1 MATKGGGSGGSSSA
15 IRAGRAYVELT
26 AKDAGLNQSLKR
38 AAVQVAAFAKA
49 TAIAIG
55 GISIAIGGGLL
66 ASFKMVLDRFDAIKK
81 ASDRLGTTAEIW
93 SALGYA
99 IEQSGGS
106 VEDLET
112 GLKHLQKNLSAAAD
126 DGGEAQKALDHL
138 GVSADDLMNLPLD
151 QQLKRVAEAMS
162 DVKNPAD
169 RARYAMEIFGKS
181 GTTLLPLM
189 KDGAKGITD
198 LMEEAGKVGS
208 IVTSEQAANAE
219 RAGDAISR
227 AWTAAKNTFM
237 AVGAAILPSVDII
250 EKYSAKI
257 VDFFAFMR
265 DAGKNVGTTWA
276 SFEMYF
282 AEAMLNMTIGWN
294 KFKSVFVDGWYE
306 AIRDIKKLLAEFG
319 VDAIS
324 FLAPILAPL
333 QGMSQ
338 DKFKTLAR
346 QGGQFNLANDDT
358 NFARDQAERNRSRN
372 IDVGEAQLAL
382 AAARQKFAE
391 AMRDSVARGMKK
403 AADEP
408 GGSYKIPTLQGSAL
422 GAFQGPFKQ
431 LFGSLGVQNEQLKV
445 QKQIDEGIKDLKNV
459 LENVKFGFS

>member
-1 MATKGGGSGGSSSA
+1 MATKGGGASGQGKASD
-15 IRAGRAYVELT
+15 IEAGKAHVGLYAKDLGLAKTLDKMKAYVL
-26 AKDAGLNQSLKR
+26 G
-38 AAVQVAAFAKA
+38 FAKA
-49 TAIAIG
+49 TAAATA
-55 GISIAIGGGLL
+55 GIFVGLVT
-66 ASFKMVLDRFDAIKK
+66 SFKMVIDRFDAIKK

-106 VEDLET
+106 VDDLET

-227 AWTAAKNTFM
+227 AWIAAKNTFM
-237 AVGAAILPSVDII
+237 MVGAAILPSVEMI
-250 EKYSAKI
+250 EKYTMKI
-257 VDFFAFMR
+257 VEFFQAVR
-265 DAGKNVGTTWA
+265 DAMNNTDVIWA
-276 SFEMYF
+276 DMKVKF
-282 AEAMLNMTIGWN
+282 AEAMLYLTTEWN
-294 KFKSVFVDGWYE
+294 IFKGHFVDGWHD
-306 AIRDIKKLLAEFG
+306 ALKQIKLGITRFAVDANKLLAP
-319 VDAIS
+319 V
-324 FLAPILAPL
+324 LAPIY
-333 QGMSQ
+333 GMSQ
-338 DKFKTLAR
+338 DKFKTMMG
-346 QGGQFNLANDDT
+346 QGGQVIEGGINSD
-358 NFARDQAERNRSRN
+358 FARGQAERNASRGA
-372 IDVGEAQLAL
+372 DVSAAFQSVT
-382 AAARQKFAE
+382 AARQQFAE
-391 AMRDSVARGMKK
+391 AMRDMVARGVKK

-408 GGSYKIPTLQGSAL
+408 GGSYKVPTLQGSAL

-445 QKQIDEGIKDLKNV
+445 QKQIDEGIKNLKDV
-459 LENVKFGFS
+459 LQNVKFGFS